1 MSGRRIVCFATQ
13 GTGHHEE
20 SRIAELLADLQPTV
34 LPFDRSDKP
43 ASGRALLREVRRLR
57 PDLVVMEGTGVA
69 GGLAVIAAR
78 LADGTPYVVSS
89 GDAVGPYIRNSHRG
103 LGPVAQAYERLLMR
117 LSAGCIAWS
126 PYLAGRALTLGA
138 PRAMTAASW
147 ADAPSGGPANREE
160 LRRRLGIPTE
170 ALVFGIVGSLVWNQR
185 VGYCYGHEL
194 VRALLRTDRSDL
206 HVLIVGDG
214 SGRQQIEHLAGDTLG
229 RRVHLVGRVGRA
241 DVSDHLPAMDVAS
254 LPQSL
259 DQVGSF
265 RYTTKLSEYL
275 AAGLPVV
282 TGQIPL
288 AYDLDDGW
296 LWRLPG
302 AAPWDREYVDAL
314 AALMASVTVA
324 EVDERKAL
332 VPREAPLFSKDRQRR
347 QVSAFV
353 GDILAAAARP
363 R

>member
-1 MSGRRIVCFATQ
+1 M
-13 GTGHHEE
+13 
-20 SRIAELLADLQPTV
+20 
-34 LPFDRSDKP
+34 
-43 ASGRALLREVRRLR
+43 
-57 PDLVVMEGTGVA
+57 
-69 GGLAVIAAR
+69 
-78 LADGTPYVVSS
+78 
-89 GDAVGPYIRNSHRG
+89 
-103 LGPVAQAYERLLMR
+103 
-117 LSAGCIAWS
+117 
-126 PYLAGRALTLGA
+126 
-138 PRAMTAASW
+138 
-147 ADAPSGGPANREE
+147 
-160 LRRRLGIPTE
+160 
-170 ALVFGIVGSLVWNQR
+170 
-185 VGYCYGHEL
+185 
-194 VRALLRTDRSDL
+194 
-206 HVLIVGDG
+206 LIVGDG
-214 SGRQQIEHLAGDTLG
+214 SGRRQIEHLAGDALG

-241 DVSDHLPAMDVAS
+241 DVSDHLRAMDVAS

-314 AALMASVTVA
+314 ATLMASVTVA

-347 QVSAFV
+347 QVSAFIR
-353 GDILAAAARP
+353 DILAAAERP